1 MNLAAWNRLS
11 DAEKRIMLEA
21 GARMEDVW
29 YREYD
34 RMAEAEVKELLAK
47 GVTVSRLGATKEKL
61 NEVWSEGLWDLAE
74 KKSPNEAKELRA
86 IAKAK
91 GLTD

>member
-1 MNLAAWNRLS
+1 
-11 DAEKRIMLEA
+11 
-21 GARMEDVW
+21 MEEVW

-34 RMAEAEVKELLAK
+34 RMAEAEVKELLAR
-47 GVTVSRLGATKEKL
+47 GVTVSQLASSRDKL
-61 NEVWSEGLWDLAE
+61 NQVWSEGLWDLAE